1 MAKAR
6 QYTFSDLEYDASGR
20 RTRKSDFLDKLDELV
35 PWDAWVEIVRGVY
48 DDSEGRRG
56 RPAIGAEVMLRV
68 YLVQICF
75 NLSDLATEEAI
86 VDSRAIGDF
95 VGRGVEA
102 PDATTLC
109 RFRHA
114 LEEGGVGQKL
124 LGSLQSV
131 LAERGVEVSRG
142 TIVDATFIE
151 SPSSTKNA
159 SHSRDPEAHQAK
171 KGNNW
176 HFGYKA
182 HVGVDAGTGV
192 PHTLVTTAAN
202 AADVNEG
209 PGLLRPGDEEAWA
222 DAGYLGVESREG
234 AGAVEWHVAARQSQV
249 TDETR
254 ASERLKASVRSRVE
268 HVFHVVKDRFGI
280 RKTRYRG
287 LAKNDNLLAAAVAVA
302 GLVISESGPCR
313 LGPPEVLSA
322 ESMAKANER
331 AARREAERQ
340 RKKAERAERAAAKG
354 GRKAATATA

>member
-1 MAKAR
+1 MAS
-6 QYTFSDLEYDASGR
+6 QLTFSDYEYDASGR
-20 RTRKSDFLDKLDELV
+20 RTRKSDFLDELDRLV
-35 PWDAWVEIVRGVY
+35 PWDAWAAIVREAY
-48 DDSEGRRG
+48 DDSAGRRG
-56 RPAIGAEVMLRV
+56 RPAIGAETMLRT

-114 LEEGGVGQKL
+114 LEEAGVGQRL
-124 LGSLQSV
+124 LASLESV
-131 LAERGVEVSRG
+131 LAERGVRMSRG

-159 SHSRDPEAHQAK
+159 AHARDPEAHQAK

-182 HVGVDAGTGV
+182 HVGVDAETGV

-202 AADVNEG
+202 VADVNEG
-209 PGLLRPGDEEAWA
+209 PALLRPGDEEAWA

-234 AGAVEWHVAARQSQV
+234 AGGAEWHVAARQSQV

-254 ASERLKASVRSRVE
+254 AAERLKASVRSRVE
-268 HVFHVVKDRFGI
+268 HAFHVVKDRFGI

-287 LAKNDNLLAAAVAVA
+287 LAKNDNMLGAALAVA
-302 GLVISESGPCR
+302 GLIISESGPR
-313 LGPPEVLSA
+313 QQGPPEVLSA
-322 ESMAKANER
+322 SSMAEANAR
-331 AARREAERQ
+331 AARRAAERE
-340 RKKAERAERAAAKG
+340 RKKAERAAAKG
-354 GRKAATATA
+354 KRRAAAAPA

>member
-1 MAKAR
+1 MAT
-6 QYTFSDLEYDASGR
+6 QLTFSDYEYDASGR
-20 RTRKSDFLDKLDELV
+20 RTRKAEFLDELDELV
-35 PWDAWVEIVRGVY
+35 PWDAWVEVVRGAY
-48 DDSEGRRG
+48 DDSEGGRG
-56 RPAIGAEVMLRV
+56 RPAVGAEVMLRM

-114 LEEGGVGQKL
+114 LEEAGAGREL
-124 LGSLQSV
+124 LASLESA
-131 LAERGVEVSRG
+131 LAERGVRMSRG
-142 TIVDATFIE
+142 TIVDATFVE

-159 SHSRDPEAHQAK
+159 SRSRDPEAHQAK

-182 HVGVDAGTGV
+182 HVGVDAETGV

-209 PGLLRPGDEEAWA
+209 PALLRPGDEHAWA
-222 DAGYLGVESREG
+222 DAGYLGVGSREG

-249 TDETR
+249 TDGTR
-254 ASERLKASVRSRVE
+254 AAERLKASVRSAVE

-287 LAKNDNLLAAAVAVA
+287 LAKNDNMMAAALAVA
-302 GLVISESGPCR
+302 GLVISGSGPR
-313 LGPPEVLSA
+313 QQGPPEVLSA
-322 ESMAKANER
+322 ASMAEAAER
-331 AARREAERQ
+331 AARR
-340 RKKAERAERAAAKG
+340 RAEKERKRAEKAAAKG
-354 GRKAATATA
+354 KRGVAASAA

>member
-1 MAKAR
+1 MAT
-6 QYTFSDLEYDASGR
+6 QLTFSDYEYDASGR
-20 RTRKSDFLDKLDELV
+20 RTRKAEFLEDLDRLV
-35 PWDAWVEIVRGVY
+35 PWGEWVEIVRGVY
-48 DDSEGRRG
+48 DDSEGGRG
-56 RPAIGAEVMLRV
+56 RPAVGAEVMLRM

-86 VDSRAIGDF
+86 VDSRAIGGF

-109 RFRHA
+109 RFRRA
-114 LEEGGVGQKL
+114 LEAGGVGQRL
-124 LGSLQSV
+124 LGSLESV
-131 LAERGVEVSRG
+131 LAERGVRMSRG

-151 SPSSTKNA
+151 SPSSTKNREHA
-159 SHSRDPEAHQAK
+159 RDPEAHQAK
-171 KGNNW
+171 KGSNW

-182 HVGVDAGTGV
+182 HVGVDAETGI

-209 PGLLRPGDEEAWA
+209 PGLLRPGDDHAWA

-254 ASERLKASVRSRVE
+254 AAERLKASVRSRVE

-280 RKTRYRG
+280 CKTRYRG
-287 LAKNDNLLAAAVAVA
+287 LAKNDNMIAAALAVA
-302 GLVISESGPCR
+302 GLVLSESRPCR
-313 LGPPEVLSA
+313 QGPPEVLSA
-322 ESMAKANER
+322 ASMAEANER
-331 AARREAERQ
+331 AARRKAERE
-340 RKKAERAERAAAKG
+340 RKRAERAAAKG
-354 GRKAATATA
+354 GRRAAASAT